1 MIMEKFF
8 YDIQVAGIILV
19 SSSVVKIIIKLI
31 TLKGMLANADQF
43 GGKGDNIRSTLNFIA
58 KRTRVV
64 RGKDIYHQAPR
75 SLFAVKSCCS
85 ETGQR
90 LQTISLFVAMP
101 LLSLPCF
108 LLPQETFLS

>member
-1 MIMEKFF
+1 MNSEFVLDQGPLLPMIMEKFF

-64 RGKDIYHQAPR
+64 RGKDIPLSP
-75 SLFAVKSCCS
+75 SLSFSC
-85 ETGQR
+85 GIVLLR
-90 LQTISLFVAMP
+90 NRATIANN
-101 LLSLPCF
+101 
-108 LLPQETFLS
+108 

>member
-1 MIMEKFF
+1 MNSEFVLDEGPFLPMIMEKFF
-8 YDIQVAGIILV
+8 CDIQVAGIILV

-64 RGKDIYHQAPR
+64 RGKDIPSSP
-75 SLFAVKSCCS
+75 SLTVSC
-85 ETGQR
+85 G
-90 LQTISLFVAMP
+90 IV
-101 LLSLPCF
+101 LLGNGAAIEKQLVY
-108 LLPQETFLS
+108 L

>member
-1 MIMEKFF
+1 MNSEFVLDQGPLLPMIMEKFF

-58 KRTRVV
+58 KRTR
-64 RGKDIYHQAPR
+64 GKDIPLSP
-75 SLFAVKSCCS
+75 SLSFCC
-85 ETGQR
+85 GIVLLR
-90 LQTISLFVAMP
+90 NRATIANN
-101 LLSLPCF
+101 
-108 LLPQETFLS
+108 